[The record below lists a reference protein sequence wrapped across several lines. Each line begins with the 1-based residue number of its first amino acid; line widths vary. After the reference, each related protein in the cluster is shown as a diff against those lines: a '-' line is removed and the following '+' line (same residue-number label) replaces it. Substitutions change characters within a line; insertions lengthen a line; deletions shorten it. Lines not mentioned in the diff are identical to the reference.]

1 MHNHLKRPSRAIRL
15 PSAVA
20 ALAAA
25 TTIAACGS
33 SAPAG
38 STAASRTTSP
48 AGASASTGSSSIS
61 KGSTLGFSNC
71 MRANGV
77 PNFPDLSDK
86 GMLIQGNGETLSVN
100 GVSLNAPAFR
110 TARAQCQKYLP
121 TAPASAT
128 QTARQSERGLEFAKC
143 MRSHGVP
150 NFPDPR
156 VISSQGGNQ
165 QVYLHGVN
173 TQSPAFEAAAKS
185 CGFGPKGP

>member
-1 MHNHLKRPSRAIRL
+1 M
-15 PSAVA
+15 
-20 ALAAA
+20 
-25 TTIAACGS
+25 
-33 SAPAG
+33 
-38 STAASRTTSP
+38 
-48 AGASASTGSSSIS
+48 
-61 KGSTLGFSNC
+61 GSTLAFSNC

-77 PNFPDLSDK
+77 PNFPDLGNK
-86 GMLIQGNGETLSVN
+86 GMLIQGNGQTVSVN

-121 TAPASAT
+121 TAPASST

-143 MRSHGVP
+143 MRRHGVP

-165 QVYLHGVN
+165 QVYLPGVN
-173 TQSPAFEAAAKS
+173 AQSPAFEAAAKS